1 MRKLTDKLILFFLCF
16 LPLLWEREAAGL
28 PVVAAFLA
36 ALVVSSLGNALEGE
50 QWKWLGA
57 LYCLLGLWREEFV
70 FFLPPVVYDCAGQRR
85 WYVRF
90 LWALPLCVCAHAGT
104 ETGELGR
111 FLTALLFCV
120 TGYFLSER
128 TAAHEEVVDAYFQMQ
143 DSTREQALYLERKN
157 RELMEKQDYEVRLA
171 TLNERNRISREIH
184 DNVGHLL
191 TRSLLLVSAMTVIHG
206 EEEALSGELLQVR
219 ETLSEAMDSIRAS
232 VHNLHDEAVDLELQL
247 KRLTEEFTFC
257 PVALRYKA
265 GRFPTEVSY
274 CMIAI
279 AKEGLSNIARHSN
292 ATAAE
297 ISVVEHPAVCQ
308 LVIWDNGTGARG
320 GRADGTAKM
329 ERETGGRTGLG
340 SGAERD
346 PGNLGGGIGLS
357 NIRER
362 AETLGGNFRVDTE
375 KGFRLF
381 VSIPLPGSGMNT

>member
-1 MRKLTDKLILFFLCF
+1 M
-16 LPLLWEREAAGL
+16 
-28 PVVAAFLA
+28 
-36 ALVVSSLGNALEGE
+36 NA
-50 QWKWLGA
+50 
-57 LYCLLGLWREEFV
+57 
-70 FFLPPVVYDCAGQRR
+70 
-85 WYVRF
+85 
-90 LWALPLCVCAHAGT
+90 
-104 ETGELGR
+104 
-111 FLTALLFCV
+111 
-120 TGYFLSER
+120 
-128 TAAHEEVVDAYFQMQ
+128 
-143 DSTREQALYLERKN
+143 
-157 RELMEKQDYEVRLA
+157 
-171 TLNERNRISREIH
+171 RNRISREIH

-219 ETLSEAMDSIRAS
+219 ETLSEAMDSIRES

-308 LVIWDNGTGARG
+308 LVIRDNGTGICFG
-320 GRADGTAKM
+320 GGQQPDSAGM
-329 ERETGGRTGLG
+329 
-340 SGAERD
+340 
-346 PGNLGGGIGLS
+346 GGGIGLS

-362 AETLGGNFRVDTE
+362 AEALGGNFRVDTE

-381 VSIPLPGSGMNT
+381 VSIPLPGSGLNT